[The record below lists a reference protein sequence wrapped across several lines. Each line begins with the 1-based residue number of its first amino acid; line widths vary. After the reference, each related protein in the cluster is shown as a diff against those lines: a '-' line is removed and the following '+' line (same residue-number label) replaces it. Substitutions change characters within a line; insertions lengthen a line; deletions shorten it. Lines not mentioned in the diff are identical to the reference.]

1 MIVFVFSGLF
11 FLERKEKGLLY
22 IGVLLHVI
30 ILTLEETKQ
39 MKSNDSNYLF
49 LKLILSRNKLQK

>member
-22 IGVLLHVI
+22 IGVLLQVI
-30 ILTLEETKQ
+30 IAHFFNTRGNKA
-39 MKSNDSNYLF
+39 NDEV
-49 LKLILSRNKLQK
+49 K

>member
-30 ILTLEETKQ
+30 IAHFFNTRGNKA
-39 MKSNDSNYLF
+39 NDEV
-49 LKLILSRNKLQK
+49 K